1 EVVGCA
7 DPQGC
12 SRACGSPVGCS
23 NVAYP
28 KLVLSL
34 LPHGLR
40 GLMLAVVLAALM
52 SSLASI
58 FASSSAL
65 FALDVY
71 RRLRPRA

>member
-12 SRACGSPVGCS
+12 SRACGSPAGCS

-28 KLVLSL
+28 RLVLSL

-58 FASSSAL
+58 FASSAAL
-65 FALDVY
+65 FTLDVY
-71 RRLRPRA
+71 RKLRPRA

>member
-28 KLVLSL
+28 RLVLGL

-58 FASSSAL
+58 FASSGAL
-65 FALDVY
+65 FTLDVY
-71 RRLRPRA
+71 RKLRPRA

>member
-1 EVVGCA
+1 DVVGCA

-12 SRACGSPVGCS
+12 SRACGSAQGCS

-28 KLVLSL
+28 RLVLGL

-58 FASSSAL
+58 FASSAAL
-65 FALDVY
+65 FSLDVIG
-71 RRLRPRA
+71 RAWPGA

>member
-1 EVVGCA
+1 DVVGCA

-12 SRACGSPVGCS
+12 SRACGSPRGCS

-28 KLVLSL
+28 RLVLSL
-34 LPHGLR
+34 LPNGLR

-58 FASSSAL
+58 FASAGAL
-65 FALDVY
+65 FTLDIY
-71 RRLRPRA
+71 RRVRPRA